1 MKKQLLTLAFIIP
14 IAIGAQNLWTN
25 VESLTVGSLP
35 QSGWDTST
43 PAEVTVASDGTY
55 TYINMPAAATQRS
68 VRNTHNFVANVS
80 YRLSFDIRVSEVGA
94 PGESINPAAN
104 FRQNGYS
111 GAGSPLVQIAIPDSN
126 NENATITNS
135 QNLNAIQDNFS
146 TTEFVTFYGSFSSPN
161 TETLYMN
168 IFRNN
173 NTAAGKLSETFQFNN
188 ITLKVLDCKP
198 ELIEMLDNGTSIAT
212 IYDNDINN
220 GNAINIGVNENVSA
234 VTFYEA
240 DGVTNA
246 NSKFT
251 LNTNGTITSVSG
263 TTGSDYMI
271 EYTLTSTSDADGVN
285 GNDADTIKQ
294 TFSVVASLS
303 TNELKVT
310 DFSYFL
316 NRKSNNLELSSKKQV
331 DSLRLY
337 NLMGQEV
344 LNEKVNSKNSKIN
357 VNNISKG
364 IYIMNVNFED
374 NLKGSYKIVIR

>member
-1 MKKQLLTLAFIIP
+1 MKKQLLTLAFMIP